1 MKHKRGW
8 QKYTGIFFLLL
19 MGVLMGSLTVN
30 SETTTYDFDYQTDAT
45 GQYLTNGT
53 GQGDTYNYKYG
64 QAPGLLLMKRTMSIM
79 QMKLI

>member
-8 QKYTGIFFLLL
+8 QKYAGIFFLLL

-45 GQYLTNGT
+45 G
-53 GQGDTYNYKYG
+53 
-64 QAPGLLLMKRTMSIM
+64 
-79 QMKLI
+79 

>member
-45 GQYLTNGT
+45 GQYM
-53 GQGDTYNYKYG
+53 DRRR
-64 QAPGLLLMKRTMSIM
+64 GLLLMKRTMSIM